1 MMSIVKQFGK
11 ENGKVPPLP
20 RVVET
25 PMPPNERHAQ
35 ALEFVGGLA
44 EENAR
49 LEAENRQLRQDGALA
64 LMRIK
69 DLEKEAAE
77 RFHVME
83 AYRRYSVEV
92 RTHLEHIQDS
102 CHRANEAALVASES
116 APPMPDAAVKAAA
129 EAVERELAAAV
140 EAGSPAS

>member
-35 ALEFVGGLA
+35 ALEFVGSLA

-49 LEAENRQLRQDGALA
+49 LEAENKQLRQDGALA

-69 DLEKEAAE
+69 DLERAAVVRLHDLE
-77 RFHVME
+77 I
-83 AYRRYSVEV
+83 YRREAIEY
-92 RTHLEHIQDS
+92 RTHLDHIIDV
-102 CHRANEAALVASES
+102 CTRAHSAAIAAGES
-116 APPMPDAAVKAAA
+116 TPPMPDASVKEAADA
-129 EAVERELAAAV
+129 LEKELKEAV
-140 EAGSPAS
+140 EAGV